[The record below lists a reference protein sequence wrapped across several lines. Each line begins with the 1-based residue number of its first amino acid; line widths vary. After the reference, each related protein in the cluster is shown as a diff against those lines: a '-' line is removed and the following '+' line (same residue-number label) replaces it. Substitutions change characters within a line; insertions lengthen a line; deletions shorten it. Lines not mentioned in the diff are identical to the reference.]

1 MNNLMNDNIFT
12 WWFDESIRWFLI
24 WYYWP
29 NFVMGNADDW
39 ISMGVTLNGIKPVNL
54 CNK

>member
-1 MNNLMNDNIFT
+1 MNYKIDDIWF
-12 WWFDESIRWFLI
+12 WWYDESVRWFLI
-24 WYYWP
+24 WHYWP

-39 ISMGVTLNGIKPVNL
+39 ISMGVTLNGIKPINL